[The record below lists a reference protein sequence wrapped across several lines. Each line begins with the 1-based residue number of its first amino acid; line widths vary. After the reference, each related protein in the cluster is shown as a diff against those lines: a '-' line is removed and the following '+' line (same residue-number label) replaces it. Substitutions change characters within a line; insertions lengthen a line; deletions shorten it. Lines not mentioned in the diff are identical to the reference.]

1 MSGNR
6 RNPRGFSMRKVV
18 PVAAA
23 VLGLAVTGASQP
35 ASQATKAVAIK
46 ATGFSPATVTIA
58 TGDAVKWTNRDTK
71 NHQVVANNGSFAS
84 AAIKPGKTYTHTF
97 NTAGTFGYRD
107 ALHPSLTGKVVVK
120 GPAPAVTIG
129 TATPIIDYG
138 QSTHI
143 SGAVSNAKAGE
154 TITVWAQP
162 YGTVSPVQVAVLMTG
177 LNGAWDIV
185 VKPTQLTSYFVRW
198 KSLSSQAVGVQVRPT
213 IAFSAAKRFGSVKV
227 KADRSLQG
235 KKVYLQ
241 KFSRFHEWV
250 KVRGVILGNSS
261 AKHFRLGL
269 PVGGHRYAVRIFM
282 SLNQAGAG
290 YLDGYSRTLVVRT
303 PRR

>member
-1 MSGNR
+1 
-6 RNPRGFSMRKVV
+6 MRTVV
-18 PVAAA
+18 LVAAA

-35 ASQATKAVAIK
+35 ASQATKAVAIR

-120 GPAPAVTIG
+120 GPPPAITIG
-129 TATPIIDYG
+129 TATPIINYG
-138 QSTHI
+138 QTTHI
-143 SGAVSNAKAGE
+143 SGAVSNGKAGE
-154 TITVWAQP
+154 TVTVWAQP
-162 YGTVSPVQVAVLMTG
+162 YGTISPTQVATLMTG
-177 LNGAWDIV
+177 ANGVWDV
-185 VKPTQLTSYFVRW
+185 LVKPTQLTTFFARW
-198 KSLSSQAVGVQVRPT
+198 KSLTSQAVGVQVRPT
-213 IAFSAAKRFGSVKV
+213 IAFSASKRFGSVKV
-227 KADRSLQG
+227 KADRSLEG
-235 KKVYLQ
+235 RKVYLQ
-241 KFSRFHEWV
+241 KFTRFHEWV
-250 KVRGVILGNSS
+250 KVRGVILGNNS
-261 AKHFRLGL
+261 AKYFRLGL
-269 PVGGHRYAVRIFM
+269 PRGGHRYAVRIFM

-290 YLDGYSRTLVVRT
+290 YLDGFSRTIVVRT

>member
-1 MSGNR
+1 
-6 RNPRGFSMRKVV
+6 MRTVV
-18 PVAAA
+18 LAA
-23 VLGLAVTGASQP
+23 VAVLALAVTGASQP
-35 ASQATKAVAIK
+35 ASQATKAVAIRS
-46 ATGFSPATVTIA
+46 TGFSPKSVTIA

-84 AAIKPGKTYTHTF
+84 AAIKPGKSYTHTF

-120 GPAPAVTIG
+120 GPPPAVTIG

-143 SGAVSNAKAGE
+143 SGAVSSGKAGE
-154 TITVWAQP
+154 TVTVWAQP
-162 YGTVSPVQVAVLMTG
+162 YGTVSPVQVATLLTAA
-177 LNGAWDIV
+177 NGVWDIS
-185 VKPTQLTSYFVRW
+185 VKPPLLTSYFARW
-198 KSLSSQAVGVQVRPT
+198 KSTTSQAVGVQVRPA
-213 IAFSAAKRFGSVKV
+213 IVLGVAKRMASIKV
-227 KADRSLQG
+227 KADRSLKG

-241 KFSRFHEWV
+241 KFTRFHEWV
-250 KVRGVILGNSS
+250 KVRSVVLGDNS
-261 AKHFRLGL
+261 AKRFRHGL
-269 PVGGHRYAVRIFM
+269 RPGYRYAVRVFM

-290 YLDGYSRTLVVRT
+290 YLDGYSRTVVVKI